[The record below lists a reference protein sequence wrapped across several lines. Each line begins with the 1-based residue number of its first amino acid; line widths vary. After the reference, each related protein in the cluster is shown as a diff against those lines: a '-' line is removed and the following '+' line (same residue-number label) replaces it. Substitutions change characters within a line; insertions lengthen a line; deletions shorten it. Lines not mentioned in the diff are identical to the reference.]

1 MASQV
6 TLSQR
11 REHLVGRLRVRK
23 TRARENTVL
32 VEGVRAST
40 EALDSGASVAFAI
53 ISSRLSAS
61 KSGKDLEKR
70 LNEVEVIVVEDR
82 KLEQISDTAQSQ
94 GVMLVCIEPSADLDL
109 VQSPGRHMVL
119 DGLQDPGNTGTLI
132 RSAVAFGL
140 DSVICLDGTVDP
152 WLPKAVRAS
161 AGMIFQ
167 IPVVRADTQKFLS
180 HLSHIKIPLYVAE
193 VGGQDIAT
201 CNVPT
206 SFALALGNE
215 GIGIRPMLGHA
226 AKDMLAVSM
235 QGPADSL
242 NVAMAGSILLYGM
255 TRGET

>member
-1 MASQV
+1 MSHV

-23 TRARENTVL
+23 SRARENAVL
-32 VEGVRAST
+32 VEGVRAAS
-40 EALDSGASVAFAI
+40 EALKSSVAVAFAI
-53 ISSRLSAS
+53 VSSRLSAS
-61 KSGKDLEKR
+61 ASGRELKKR
-70 LNEVEVIVVEDR
+70 LGDVEVIVVEDR
-82 KLEQISDTAQSQ
+82 KLGQISDTAQSQ
-94 GVMLVCIEPSADLDL
+94 GVLLVCEEPPADLDL
-109 VQSPGRHMVL
+109 VQSPGRHIVL

-180 HLSHIKIPLYVAE
+180 HLSHVQIPLYVAE
-193 VGGQDIAT
+193 TGGQDVTA
-201 CNVPT
+201 CSAPS

-215 GIGIRPMLGHA
+215 GFGIRPTLRHA
-226 AKDMLAVSM
+226 ATNMIAVSM
-235 QGPADSL
+235 RGEADSL
-242 NVAMAGSILLYGM
+242 NVAMAGSILLYGL
-255 TRGET
+255 TRGEI